1 MGWSLW
7 DLTTAVSITKVVEGE
22 VGQGDIAII

>member
-1 MGWSLW
+1 MGISLS
-7 DLTTAVSITKVVEGE
+7 DFTTAVSIIKVVEGE